1 MTTLR
6 ASSAPHLYLAS
17 RWDGDLVLFQR
28 AAPAVTM
35 GVRRHLGGRHTVA
48 LDRDELCYIV
58 GGRATFRRDS
68 GTAVDVEPGTVVHLK
83 EGWRGVID
91 VREPLDLSY
100 ARAPGAPGADMP
112 VVRGASTAGPLEDR
126 GPVSSMI
133 DGGGQSVTARL
144 LLSQVS
150 DRRDAERRAET
161 GIWTCTPGTW
171 RCRVSR
177 DEFCHFID
185 GHSLYTHESGEEIAI
200 APDTL
205 AVFPAGW
212 TGVCEVEQTV
222 RKVYMIV

>member
-1 MTTLR
+1 MYK
-6 ASSAPHLYLAS
+6 ASQ
-17 RWDGDLVLFQR
+17 WDGDLVLFER
-28 AAPAVTM
+28 AAPPVTM
-35 GVRRHLGGRHTVA
+35 GVRRYLPGEHAVV
-48 LDRDELCYIV
+48 LDREELSYVV
-58 GGRATFRRDS
+58 GGRATFRRDR
-68 GTAVDVEPGTVVHLK
+68 GTAIDVEAGTVVHLK

-91 VREPLDLSY
+91 VRAPLDLSY
-100 ARAPGAPGADMP
+100 VRAPGAPGADTP
-112 VVRGASTAGPLEDR
+112 VVRGAMTAGPLDDR
-126 GPVSSMI
+126 GPVTSMI
-133 DGGGQSVTARL
+133 DGQSVTARL
-144 LLSQVS
+144 LMSQVS

-177 DEFCHFID
+177 DEFCHFIS
-185 GHSLYTHESGEEIAI
+185 GRSLYTHESGEEIAI